1 MKLEELIHNPRLVLQ
16 LIAAFT
22 SIAVLVTDLEWLY
35 LHKHFKNN
43 GLFSWVVRRYRV
55 KTFFSGVVVNLSDQ
69 VFKYPNIIYFFLLR
83 VVLAIVLIF
92 LWNTAILA
100 YLCLA
105 IVVTSSMLSIRG
117 NEGTTGAESMSILS
131 LGAVGLTL
139 LSSTGHLY
147 QFGILFIALQLIL
160 SYSTSGWMR
169 ILQPTWRD
177 GTDLLSVLRQHT
189 YGNRT
194 VWLILSKTKPLTAF
208 ISTSVLVFECSS
220 IIVPLLPMP
229 FVVIFIVSG
238 FIFHLV
244 NAIVIGLNSF
254 FWAFVPTYLAYYW
267 VAVFIN
273 NLIYN

>member
-1 MKLEELIHNPRLVLQ
+1 MKRKFMTSFSYQTFMKLEELIHNPRLVLQ

-92 LWNTAILA
+92 LWNTAILP

-117 NEGTTGAESMSILS
+117 NE
-131 LGAVGLTL
+131 
-139 LSSTGHLY
+139 
-147 QFGILFIALQLIL
+147 
-160 SYSTSGWMR
+160 
-169 ILQPTWRD
+169 
-177 GTDLLSVLRQHT
+177 
-189 YGNRT
+189 
-194 VWLILSKTKPLTAF
+194 
-208 ISTSVLVFECSS
+208 
-220 IIVPLLPMP
+220 
-229 FVVIFIVSG
+229 
-238 FIFHLV
+238 
-244 NAIVIGLNSF
+244 
-254 FWAFVPTYLAYYW
+254 
-267 VAVFIN
+267 
-273 NLIYN
+273 